1 MGLFD
6 DIPAAGSPAPKG
18 GLFDDIPADFDARF
32 EGDKAAMRPRLEQDL
47 VRRAEGMG
55 RPTQGKAAILGAGG
69 DVTPPAP
76 QGFGAAYDA
85 RLGSARQQVR
95 DAEMIYPKTTF
106 GAQVVGAIPGAALA
120 PGLRGAMALGGLTGA
135 GSGEGVSDR
144 LFQGAVGTAV
154 GAAAH
159 GVVTGVTRAGAAL

>member
-55 RPTQGKAAILGAGG
+55 RPTQGKAAILGAGRGATAEFLDEAASGVNAAIDVVTGQPQGFGTTYREGLGEAAALGAGG
-69 DVTPPAP
+69 DVTP
-76 QGFGAAYDA
+76 
-85 RLGSARQQVR
+85 
-95 DAEMIYPKTTF
+95 
-106 GAQVVGAIPGAALA
+106 
-120 PGLRGAMALGGLTGA
+120 
-135 GSGEGVSDR
+135 
-144 LFQGAVGTAV
+144 
-154 GAAAH
+154 
-159 GVVTGVTRAGAAL
+159 